1 MARKIQTTMDV
12 KRTLMKA
19 FGVTERMVNRA
30 LSFDS
35 DRELARKIRHT
46 ARMKGGWIEASVP
59 EEEIFY
65 DVTENGMR
73 LMRQYFSNGAVLE
86 ANMTTGTGI
95 ILFKGSKRKDYS
107 KVYLSEIPSMQE
119 YAKAL

>member
-35 DRELARKIRHT
+35 DSELARKIRH
-46 ARMKGGWIEASVP
+46 G
-59 EEEIFY
+59 
-65 DVTENGMR
+65 
-73 LMRQYFSNGAVLE
+73 
-86 ANMTTGTGI
+86 
-95 ILFKGSKRKDYS
+95 
-107 KVYLSEIPSMQE
+107 
-119 YAKAL
+119 KATLI

>member
-1 MARKIQTTMDV
+1 MARKIQTTLEV

-35 DRELARKIRHT
+35 DSVLARKIRHT

-73 LMRQYFSNGAVLE
+73 LMRQYFGNGWKSHSTL
-86 ANMTTGTGI
+86 TLLGKQDCS
-95 ILFKGSKRKDYS
+95 LW
-107 KVYLSEIPSMQE
+107 P
-119 YAKAL
+119 